1 VIRTSCE
8 THQIILLSSLVS
20 YPPPSFAIAL
30 STLAH
35 PFSAACFSLVAR
47 LSSPVASWSGSNDEV
62 ERLGEK
68 GKEDVEAGSGSPCV
82 SRGTVGRFKSS
93 WAILESGGSCWLKDK
108 VDFTSFS
115 FLDLNLNTRL
125 SRIACLVSRS
135 YLLSS
140 DVCSAASEG
149 CSRSSLDIKGE
160 FLSYSL
166 YASGL
171 TFVEGTG
178 DCGCQAYIGV
188 CRGARRFLVRSFAI
202 AGDVG
207 RR

>member
-1 VIRTSCE
+1 
-8 THQIILLSSLVS
+8 
-20 YPPPSFAIAL
+20 
-30 STLAH
+30 
-35 PFSAACFSLVAR
+35 
-47 LSSPVASWSGSNDEV
+47 V

-93 WAILESGGSCWLKDK
+93 WTILESSGSCWLKDK

-135 YLLSS
+135 YFLSS
-140 DVCSAASEG
+140 NVCSAVGEG

-160 FLSYSL
+160 FPSCSL
-166 YASGL
+166 YAPGL
-171 TFVEGTG
+171 TFVDETG
-178 DCGCQAYIGV
+178 DCGCQEHIGV
-188 CRGARRFLVRSFAI
+188 FRGARRFLVRSDAI

-207 RR
+207 RRQEIDSAGFKGVEATSGEAYSLWYQLIYLNDLLL